1 MCGPSGRE
9 ALLQRSPTIQ
19 LASTVGAALHR
30 FWTTAGLRCG
40 TCFVDNMRCANEGCF
55 AIMFW
60 RLVMPR
66 MSCWTRP
73 VRVVSSELRRNAE
86 RGGSKARNLGRKAR
100 ALCALDLGPVILW
113 ARCTDRRI
121 RSLALLYLMSM
132 SMDGS
137 SCTHND
143 TGTVGPRVAQTAVR
157 PPRGGDTALW
167 LGYRRSPFCHRY
179 MNTSLP
185 RGLRHRFWG
194 HTASVKAHGKRS
206 SPPRMAAGSWKQC
219 AHVRAG
225 DQGYCRTASDNCLP
239 LLTHMLLRP

>member
-1 MCGPSGRE
+1 
-9 ALLQRSPTIQ
+9 
-19 LASTVGAALHR
+19 
-30 FWTTAGLRCG
+30 
-40 TCFVDNMRCANEGCF
+40 MRCANEGCF